1 MCPGAAAVTDTPWG
15 VAPQRC
21 CCERQY
27 RAGFE
32 RHGGRT
38 ILKEVVNVN
47 TRKWFAGV
55 DWATEEHAVCLID
68 DAGDVLG
75 ERVFPHTGTGIAEMC
90 TWLLDTTGA
99 VAAALHVAIEMPHGA
114 VVETLLERGMVV
126 HSVNPK
132 QLDRFR
138 DRFTVAGAK
147 DDRRDARVLADS
159 LRTDA
164 KCFRLLRLDD
174 ATVIELRE
182 WSRMA
187 DDLQHERVRLSN
199 RIRQQLLRY
208 YPQML
213 ELADDVASDAF
224 LALWALV
231 PTPKHAARVREKAVA
246 KLLIE
251 TRVRRYDANHVL
263 STLRQKPL
271 TVAPG
276 TTEAATAHIASVAER
291 LRLLNRQIKD
301 AHRRLD
307 QLTSDLA
314 TREPEPGQL
323 NEQRDVDIL
332 RSLPGVGRIVLATLL
347 AEASQPLAERD
358 YHAIR
363 TLAGV
368 APVTKNSGKRR
379 GNRSIVVMRN
389 ACSLRLRDALYHW
402 ARVAT
407 QHDPKSRVAYAELRG
422 RGHSHGRA
430 LRTVADRLLRVAC
443 AMLRER
449 KLFDISRRAAA

>member
-1 MCPGAAAVTDTPWG
+1 M
-15 VAPQRC
+15 
-21 CCERQY
+21 
-27 RAGFE
+27 
-32 RHGGRT
+32 
-38 ILKEVVNVN
+38 K
-47 TRKWFAGV
+47 TRRWFVGV

-68 DAGDVLG
+68 DGGNVLG
-75 ERVFPHTGTGIAEMC
+75 ERVFAHTGTGIAEMC
-90 TWLLDTTGA
+90 TWLLETTGA
-99 VAAALHVAIEMPHGA
+99 EPSALFVSIEVPHGA

-126 HSVNPK
+126 HSINPK

-147 DDRRDARVLADS
+147 DDRRDAHVLADS

-164 KCFRLLRLDD
+164 KCFRVLRVDD
-174 ATVIELRE
+174 AKVIELRE
-182 WSRMA
+182 WSRMV

-199 RIRQQLLRY
+199 RVRQQLLRY

-213 ELADDVASDAF
+213 EVVDDVASELF
-224 LALWALV
+224 LALWELV
-231 PTPKHAARVREKAVA
+231 PTPAAAARVREKKVAVLLVENRIRRLDA
-246 KLLIE
+246 KQVF
-251 TRVRRYDANHVL
+251 T
-263 STLRQKPL
+263 TLRQKPL

-291 LRLLNRQIKD
+291 LRLLNRQIKE

-307 QLTSDLA
+307 QLASELA
-314 TREPEPGQL
+314 ANGEEAPGQKR
-323 NEQRDVDIL
+323 EQHDVDIL

-358 YHAIR
+358 YHALR
-363 TLAGV
+363 NLGGV

-389 ACSLRLRDALYHW
+389 ACSLRLRNALYHW
-402 ARVAT
+402 ARVASV
-407 QHDPKSRVAYAELRG
+407 HDPRSAAAYAELRR

-430 LRTVADRLLRVAC
+430 LRTVADRLLAVAC
-443 AMLRER
+443 AMLRDST
-449 KLFDISRRAAA
+449 LFDPSKRLAA

>member
-1 MCPGAAAVTDTPWG
+1 
-15 VAPQRC
+15 
-21 CCERQY
+21 
-27 RAGFE
+27 
-32 RHGGRT
+32 
-38 ILKEVVNVN
+38 VN
-47 TRKWFAGV
+47 TRRWFVGV

-68 DAGDVLG
+68 DGGKVLG
-75 ERVFPHTGTGIAEMC
+75 ERVFAHTGTGIAEMC
-90 TWLLDTTGA
+90 TWLFETTGA
-99 VAAALHVAIEMPHGA
+99 EPSALFVAIEVPHGA

-126 HSVNPK
+126 HSINPK

-147 DDRRDARVLADS
+147 DDRRDAHVLADS

-164 KCFRLLRLDD
+164 KCFRVLRVDD
-174 ATVIELRE
+174 AKVIELRE

-187 DDLQHERVRLSN
+187 DDLQHERVRLAN
-199 RIRQQLLRY
+199 RVRQQLLRY

-213 ELADDVASDAF
+213 RLADDVAADSF
-224 LALWALV
+224 LALWELMR
-231 PTPKHAARVREKAVA
+231 TPAAAARVREKKVA
-246 KLLIE
+246 TLLLEKRI
-251 TRVRRYDANHVL
+251 RRFDAKHVL
-263 STLRQKPL
+263 STLREKPL

-307 QLTSDLA
+307 QLTTELA
-314 TREPEPGQL
+314 ADEEEAPGQKC
-323 NEQRDVDIL
+323 EQHDVDIL

-358 YHAIR
+358 YHALR
-363 TLAGV
+363 NLGGV

-389 ACSLRLRDALYHW
+389 ACSLRLRNALYHW
-402 ARVAT
+402 ARVASVY
-407 QHDPKSRVAYAELRG
+407 DPKSAAAYKDLRK
-422 RGHSHGRA
+422 RGHSHGRT
-430 LRTVADRLLRVAC
+430 LRTVADRLLAVAC
-443 AMLRER
+443 AMLRDR
-449 KLFDISRRAAA
+449 TLFDPSKRLAA